1 MSLVKLD
8 FAPTLDKDDTI
19 LSAKGRWVGMQW
31 MRFQGTAPWD
41 IGGYQSATL
50 VDLITGT
57 SSYVVATDGT
67 IPGITRR
74 LHVWFDTAGNSYLG
88 AGSNEKL
95 AVLYGGG
102 LYDITPF
109 RSTATYTNPFVVSSG
124 SPIVT
129 VALGTTL
136 HGGADGDTVVF
147 SGAGTVGGLPM
158 DGPWVFDI
166 VNTSTFTFTNT
177 NGSATAASTGGG
189 TAVVAEYEISIGN
202 VNGLG
207 GPGYGVGAYG
217 VGFFGVSSANVAF
230 PRTWSLSHFGQN
242 LLALPRSGLFYV
254 WTLNTTAR
262 AQPLS
267 GAPSQT
273 TVMFVSPER
282 FVVACGTHDGS
293 AFDPMLVR
301 WSDQDASTTWTPAV
315 TNQAGDFRLS
325 EGSMIVAAAAAAQE
339 NLIWTD
345 RALYAMRYLA
355 DPTFVYGFTLLGTG
369 CGPVGPNAVAVIG
382 GSAYWLSDNGQFWKY
397 DGATPTPISN
407 CPVIRYVFDAIT
419 PAQKEKIY
427 ACRNGLFN
435 EIWFLYPAD
444 EDLECSN
451 YVAISL
457 DGGGWFAGTVARTA
471 MVDAGIDQY
480 PVMAGTD
487 SKLYIHDIGTSADG
501 GPIEA
506 YIESAPFDIAEGQAL
521 SEVLGYIP
529 DLKDQAGVVELTLYG
544 WEYPEYSPETDGPYM
559 FGTGAG
565 RIDTRLSGRQMAFK
579 LGRNDTVGKLRLG
592 VQRLDVQ
599 ALGERA

>member
-8 FAPTLDKDDTI
+8 FVPTLDKDDTQ
-19 LSAKGRWVGMQW
+19 LASKGRWTGMQW
-31 MRFQGTAPWD
+31 MRFKGTAPWD
-41 IGGYQSATL
+41 IGGYQAASL

-57 SSYVVATDGT
+57 ASYVVATDGT
-67 IPGITRR
+67 IPGKIRG

-109 RSTATYTNPFVVSSG
+109 RGTATYTNPFITTNS
-124 SPIVT
+124 SPIIT
-129 VALGTTL
+129 VALGTIL
-136 HGGADGDTVVF
+136 HGAIDGDTVVF
-147 SGAGTVGGLPM
+147 SGAGTVGGLVP
-158 DGPWVFDI
+158 DGPWVI
-166 VNTSTFTFTNT
+166 GLINTSTYTFTYT
-177 NGSATAASTGGG
+177 AGTATAASTGGG
-189 TAVVAEYEISIGN
+189 TSVVAEYEISIGN
-202 VNGLG
+202 ENGLG
-207 GPGYGVGAYG
+207 GPGYGVGGYG
-217 VGFFGVSSANVAF
+217 LGYFGVSSANVAF
-230 PRTWSLSHFGQN
+230 PRTWSLNHFGQN
-242 LLALPRSGLFYV
+242 LLALPRSGLIYQ
-254 WTLNTTAR
+254 WQLNTTVR

-301 WSDQDASTTWTPAV
+301 WSDQESATTWTPAV

-325 EGSMIVAAAAAAQE
+325 EGSMIVAAGASSRE

-355 DPTFVYGFTLLGTG
+355 DPTYVYGFTLLGTG

-382 GSAYWLSDNGQFWKY
+382 GSAYWLADNGQFWMY
-397 DGATPTPISN
+397 DGATPKPISD
-407 CPVIRYVFDAIT
+407 CPLIRYVFNSIT

-435 EIWFLYPAD
+435 EVWFLYPAD
-444 EDLECSN
+444 GDLECSN
-451 YVAISL
+451 YVAVSL
-457 DGGGWFAGTVARTA
+457 DSGGWFAGTIARTA

-480 PVMAGTD
+480 PVMAGAD
-487 SKLYIHDIGTSADG
+487 SLLYIHDIGTSANG
-501 GPIEA
+501 AAIEA

-521 SEVLGYIP
+521 SEILGFIP
-529 DLKDQAGVVELTLYG
+529 DFKDQAGIIELTIKG
-544 WEYPEYSPETDGPYM
+544 WEYPEYPEETDGPYM
-559 FGTGAG
+559 IGTGAG
-565 RIDTRLSGRQMAFK
+565 RVDTRLSGRQMAFK
-579 LGRNDTVGKLRLG
+579 LSRNDTVGRLRLG
-592 VQRLDVQ
+592 VPRFDVQ